1 MNRIQSLFTNKKNG
15 ILSVYFTA
23 GFPNLNDTVPIL
35 EAFEKHG
42 VDMVELG
49 IPYSDPLADGPTIQE
64 SSTIAIRNGMRIEVL
79 FNQIQ
84 DIRKTVS
91 IPIVLMSYFNPTY
104 LYGFER
110 FCKQASEIGI
120 DGLIIPDLPL
130 HEYES
135 TYKEIVE
142 KYNLSFNMLVTAD
155 TPDERINKIDSFT
168 NGFIYLVSSSATTGG
183 TAGMSDAQMCYFKR
197 IADMKLSNP
206 LMVGFGVHDRQT
218 FNEATTY
225 CNGAIIGSAFIRAQK
240 NGYDIDTTVKKFV
253 SSVTGGQ

>member
-1 MNRIQSLFTNKKNG
+1 MNRIHSLFTNKKSG

-23 GFPNLNDTVPIL
+23 GYPNLNDTVPIL

-79 FNQIQ
+79 LNQLKDVRQ
-84 DIRKTVS
+84 KVS

-110 FCKQASEIGI
+110 FCKQASEAGV
-120 DGLIIPDLPL
+120 DGLIIPDLPAY
-130 HEYES
+130 EYES
-135 TYKEIVE
+135 TYKPIVE
-142 KYNLSFNMLVTAD
+142 RYNLSFNMLITSD
-155 TPDERINKIDSFT
+155 TPDERIRKIDELT
-168 NGFIYLVSSSATTGG
+168 NGFIYMVSSAATTGG
-183 TAGMSDAQMCYFKR
+183 TSSMSNAQMDYFKR
-197 IADMKLSNP
+197 VSEMKLNNP
-206 LMVGFGVHDRQT
+206 LMVGFGVHNQQT
-218 FNEATTY
+218 FNEATTF

-240 NGYDIDTTVKKFV
+240 NGEDIDTTVKKFV
-253 SSVTGGQ
+253 SSITGGQ